1 MISRWRVAIYGVAT
15 LLVLAAGFAGG
26 RGCERSRSRLLLQSA
41 LRASASVHQLL
52 ATTKVEQE
60 SLEGLLTSK
69 DTRIQALIAEL
80 ALANGRP
87 ERTREV
93 IQWRTR
99 VEPGSVEVIGCS
111 PGLAVLENGVVVAEF
126 DGETLSALGLF
137 HRGAIVLSDN
147 KATASIEMASDYD
160 PAKWAEIPIELE
172 VQALREHKIF
182 EPHLALGLTGS
193 LEPSPVGGAAS
204 ASLLMTFIH
213 PHEDWDVLGAR
224 ISVASDSV
232 RGGVDIIGGNLGRPL
247 PLVDDLWIYGGAS
260 LGVRFNEPLVR
271 PVWSIDLTLATKF

>member
-1 MISRWRVAIYGVAT
+1 
-15 LLVLAAGFAGG
+15 
-26 RGCERSRSRLLLQSA
+26 
-41 LRASASVHQLL
+41 
-52 ATTKVEQE
+52 VEKE
-60 SLEGLLTSK
+60 SLEGLLTAK
-69 DTRIQALIAEL
+69 DARVQGLIAEL

-99 VEPGSVEVIGCS
+99 VEPGPVEVIGCS
-111 PGLAVLENGVVVAEF
+111 PGLAALENGIVVAEF
-126 DGETLSALGLF
+126 DGETLSALGLL
-137 HRGAIVLSDN
+137 HRGAIVLNDN
-147 KATASIEMASDYD
+147 RATASIEMASDYD
-160 PAKWAEIPIELE
+160 PANWAEIPIELE
-172 VQALREHKIF
+172 VQSLREHKIF

-224 ISVASDSV
+224 ISVASGSV
-232 RGGVDIIGGNLGRPL
+232 RAGVDVVGGNLGKPL

-271 PVWSIDLTLATKF
+271 PAWSIDLTLATKF